1 MLKYLLKQPLNA
13 WRELSRLNKIEV
25 FLLVGLIYI
34 ISIGKIHEW
43 YLTWLTEDLASPAGL
58 SALITH
64 VFIISIFLS
73 GPFILFYLIPK
84 QPGLQPFYTKPLSM
98 SQLLQ
103 LTGYFYFKYQL
114 IAIIIYLV
122 FLAPLFAIGWMPG
135 LASVLLF
142 IIFALIVYLVQF
154 ILFIKRKNNF
164 RFWIKLLI
172 IVGLYHTFFVFFYWY
187 SGFFWIFEISVLT
200 GVSILLWRIWVKM
213 DSVHLELIFPH
224 NFTWKKYRHSGR
236 LDFSKLPRFL
246 PQKTQVLFNKE
257 LLGLW
262 RNPSYRRLKIITF
275 LSYAFLMIV
284 IFVSGLENMDVYMTI
299 LTGLTIWLHYS
310 NYFNEK
316 YVQPEP
322 DWYFH
327 TIPFRFRQLWLSKF
341 MVEFIF
347 IIALL
352 AGFWI
357 LLFISGFNLYE
368 QFNLLVIIL
377 FFSIIVLAVMLNFQI
392 MFYDDPRLAGYAY
405 HFTILF
411 LAIMIVNYR
420 LVGPIISIFLL
431 AYFYYKSYRYF
442 NS

>member
-172 IVGLYHTFFVFFYWY
+172 IVGL
-187 SGFFWIFEISVLT
+187 
-200 GVSILLWRIWVKM
+200 
-213 DSVHLELIFPH
+213 
-224 NFTWKKYRHSGR
+224 
-236 LDFSKLPRFL
+236 
-246 PQKTQVLFNKE
+246 
-257 LLGLW
+257 
-262 RNPSYRRLKIITF
+262 
-275 LSYAFLMIV
+275 
-284 IFVSGLENMDVYMTI
+284 
-299 LTGLTIWLHYS
+299 
-310 NYFNEK
+310 
-316 YVQPEP
+316 
-322 DWYFH
+322 
-327 TIPFRFRQLWLSKF
+327 FR
-341 MVEFIF
+341 
-347 IIALL
+347 
-352 AGFWI
+352 
-357 LLFISGFNLYE
+357 
-368 QFNLLVIIL
+368 
-377 FFSIIVLAVMLNFQI
+377 
-392 MFYDDPRLAGYAY
+392 
-405 HFTILF
+405 
-411 LAIMIVNYR
+411 
-420 LVGPIISIFLL
+420 IFLL
-431 AYFYYKSYRYF
+431 VQRFLLDI
-442 NS
+442 